1 MSKQKIQQT
10 VEWAIEMA
18 RGGKPIISDQIVPTL
33 KEKGM
38 QVLKEKLAKRGIQVW
53 WSQTSPSDKSIILP
67 KNIQPEVIVRDG
79 FKVGM
84 VQWLGENQ
92 EPGKVMMLPAMRA

>member
-1 MSKQKIQQT
+1 MSNQKIKQT
-10 VEWAIEMA
+10 VQWAIEMT

-38 QVLKEKLAKRGIQVW
+38 NLLKEKLAKRGIQVW

-67 KNIQPEVIVRDG
+67 RNIQPIVTVKDG
-79 FKVGM
+79 YRGGHVMTNG
-84 VQWLGENQ
+84 N
-92 EPGKVMMLPAMRA
+92 VMMLPIMRA